1 MQGGRR
7 KGRKPVTGWDAAFA
21 NAVHI
26 PGGAEYPARWA
37 AAAEAWRAGA
47 RGELDLPYGQ
57 GARERFD
64 LFLPAGE
71 VRGTVVFVHGG
82 YWRAFG
88 RELWSHLAA
97 GPVARGWAVAM
108 PSYTLCPGVRIAAIT
123 RQISQAVQA
132 VAARVPGPL
141 VLTGHSAGG
150 HLVARMGCADVAL
163 PVIGRVAR
171 IVPVSPVADLRP
183 LVGTEMNRDLRLD
196 AAEAAAESTAL
207 WPAPGVPV
215 HVWVGALERPVF
227 VEQAAMLARVWE
239 AGLTV
244 AAGRHHF
251 DVIADLAVAESGLCA
266 ALLDE
271 GPNRGLTR

>member
-1 MQGGRR
+1 MA
-7 KGRKPVTGWDAAFA
+7 GWDGAFA
-21 NAVHI
+21 NAAHI
-26 PGGAEYPARWA
+26 PGGAEYPARWGA
-37 AAAEAWRAGA
+37 AAGAWRAVA
-47 RGELDLPYGQ
+47 RGETDLPYGR

-71 VRGTVVFVHGG
+71 ARGTVVFVHGG

-88 RELWSHLAA
+88 REVWSHLAA
-97 GPVARGWAVAM
+97 GPVGRGWAVAI
-108 PSYTLCPGVRIAAIT
+108 PSYDLCPGVRIGAIT
-123 RQISQAVQA
+123 RQISQAVQV
-132 VAARVPGPL
+132 VAARLPGPL

-171 IVPVSPVADLRP
+171 IVPISPVADLRP
-183 LVGTEMNRDLRLD
+183 LVGTEMNRDLGLD
-196 AAEAAAESTAL
+196 AAEAAAESPAL
-207 WPAPGVPV
+207 WPAPPVPV

-239 AGLTV
+239 ARLTV

-251 DVIADLAVAESGLCA
+251 DVIADLADAESGLCA

-271 GPNRGLTR
+271 GPNQGLTR

>member
-1 MQGGRR
+1 MRGGRR

-21 NAVHI
+21 NAAHI

-37 AAAEAWRAGA
+37 AAAAAWRAVA
-47 RGELDLPYGQ
+47 RGAVDQPYGR
-57 GARERFD
+57 GERERFD

-71 VRGTVVFVHGG
+71 PRGTVVFVHGG

-88 RELWSHLAA
+88 RELWSHLAE
-97 GPVARGWAVAM
+97 GPVRRGWAVAI
-108 PSYTLCPGVRIAAIT
+108 PSYDLCPGVRISAIT
-123 RQISQAVQA
+123 RQISQAVQV
-132 VAARVPGPL
+132 VAARLPGPL

-163 PVIGRVAR
+163 PVLLRVAR
-171 IVPVSPVADLRP
+171 IVPISPVADLRP

-196 AAEAAAESTAL
+196 PVEAAAESPAL
-207 WPAPGVPV
+207 CPAPGVAV

-251 DVIADLAVAESGLCA
+251 DVIEEMAVAESALCCT
-266 ALLDE
+266 LLGE
-271 GPNRGLTR
+271 GPNQGLTR